1 MKHSFFLFVYHSK
14 RRRVGKIKIGRIHY
28 SSDWLTTTATTM
40 LGAPS
45 SLDFVISVRPGDCA
59 DARLKMI
66 RFQFDLGTN

>member
-1 MKHSFFLFVYHSK
+1 MKQSFFLFVYHST

-28 SSDWLTTTATTM
+28 SSDWLTTTM

-66 RFQFDLGTN
+66 RFQFDLATN